1 LLWLASAR
9 SLAGANRT
17 ALLLVL
23 AAAWLATLTAAM
35 RQWRQAFGV
44 ASPAYSGEPSAL
56 AAAARATGRVPLEA
70 RVALWVSALGLLGL
84 GAARLWRG

>member
-1 LLWLASAR
+1 MLWLASAR

-35 RQWRQAFGV
+35 RRWKQAFGV
-44 ASPAYSGEPSAL
+44 TSPAYSGEQTAL
-56 AAAARATGRVPLEA
+56 AEATRAKGRVPIEA
-70 RVALWVSALGLLGL
+70 RVAPWVSALGLIAR
-84 GAARLWRG
+84 GAARVWRG